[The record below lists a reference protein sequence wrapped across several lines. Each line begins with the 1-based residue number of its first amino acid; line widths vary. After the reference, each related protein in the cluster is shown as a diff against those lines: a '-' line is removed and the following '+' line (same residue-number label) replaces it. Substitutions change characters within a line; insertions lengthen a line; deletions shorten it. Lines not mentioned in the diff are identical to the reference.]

1 MSEEDLV
8 RKLLSIEAL
17 FAGATTDG
25 ERAAAGLAKD
35 RILARLKE
43 YEQRDPPIEYKF
55 TMSSMWSKKLFV
67 ALLRRYGIR
76 PYRYRRQRYTTVMA
90 KVSVSFVKE
99 SLWPEFVELNKALEG
114 HLEEV
119 TERVIREG
127 IHAEE
132 EAEPEIQQTL
142 SMAG

>member
-1 MSEEDLV
+1 MHEEDLV

-43 YEQRDPPIEYKF
+43 LEKRDPPVEYKF
-55 TMSSMWSKKLFV
+55 TMRSMWSKKLFV

-76 PYRYRRQRYTTVMA
+76 PYRYQRQRYTTVMA
-90 KVSVSFVKE
+90 KVSISFVE
-99 SLWPEFVELNKALEG
+99 DTLWPEFVELDKALQS
-114 HLEEV
+114 HLDEV
-119 TERVIREG
+119 TDRVIREG
-127 IHAEE
+127 IHAEQ
-132 EAEPEIQQTL
+132 AEPEIEQAPSLGT
-142 SMAG
+142 